1 MVNLTFSTTHD
12 IENPDLHY
20 MNYREEDILDIA
32 KEVIFRKNSMD
43 VFFLEGYTYVGLLA
57 TLLFQFVALPV
68 VVVFVI
74 AIYSTL
80 SADLKVFSI

>member
-1 MVNLTFSTTHD
+1 MVNLTSSTTHD

-20 MNYREEDILDIA
+20 MNYNEEGIFDITS
-32 KEVIFRKNSMD
+32 EVIFRNNSWD
-43 VFFLEGYTYVGLLA
+43 IFFLEGYTYSGLLA